1 MRSYRLVLVL
11 KSGLTKEKKKK
22 LLDQID
28 GWAGAKDSKSTD
40 LGEKKLM
47 YPIKRE
53 RKGEYVAMEFQSE
66 KISTDFEKRLIISDD
81 ILRHLMIRTK

>member
-11 KSGLTKEKKKK
+11 KSGVTKEKKKK

-28 GWAGAKDSKSTD
+28 GWAGAKETKVIE

-47 YPIKRE
+47 YTIKHE
-53 RKGEYVAMEFQSE
+53 KKGEYVSLEFGSE
-66 KISTDFEKRLIISDD
+66 KIPTDFEKRLIIQDD
-81 ILRHLMIRTK
+81 VLRHLMIRTK